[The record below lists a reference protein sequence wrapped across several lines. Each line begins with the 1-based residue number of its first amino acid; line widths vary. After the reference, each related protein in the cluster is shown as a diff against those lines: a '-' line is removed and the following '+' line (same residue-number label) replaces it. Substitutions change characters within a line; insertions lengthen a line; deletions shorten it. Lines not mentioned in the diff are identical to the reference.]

1 MKLNLKV
8 LKDYLLGIE
17 VMCNEEGE
25 DNYSEWINNNI
36 SDEDV
41 SIRKWLD
48 KFSEYWKEVSD
59 DYGDSE
65 IIYDVLVN
73 GYNLSEDDCDIVM
86 KEYWGEIK
94 YYKYNYNDYKKK

>member
-1 MKLNLKV
+1 MNLSLKV
-8 LKDYLLGIE
+8 LKDYLLEIE
-17 VMCNEEGE
+17 VMCGVEDE
-25 DNYSEWINNNI
+25 DNFSEWINNNI

-65 IIYDVLVN
+65 VIYDVLVN

-86 KEYWGEIK
+86 KEYWGDVK